1 MAVAAAVFTSSCSS
15 DSPAHRSS
23 ARSSTSV
30 ASRSSA
36 AAADPAS
43 IGVIEHWGT
52 FFGAARGV
60 NYDTRT
66 VPAAMALPGPV
77 AEIGTSNSTE
87 YALLTNGRLY
97 AWGLGTAGELG
108 NGRNLNSFTGPV
120 LVRFPQGVKIA
131 SIPTDVMP
139 FDTALAV
146 DTTGHVWGWGE
157 NGGGELC
164 MGNRKTYLKPVRLP
178 FSNVT
183 TLAGASNHA
192 LYDADG
198 TVYSCGQNLAGSLGD
213 GSMRSSTRPVLVA
226 RLHGSV
232 VSELVASFANS
243 GALLSNG
250 KYLDW
255 GYNADGQ
262 LGDGRHGPPSDVPVP
277 VDLPGPVTTIAQGG
291 SIWGNGQ
298 TLAMLSNGE
307 LWSWGDD
314 SSYQLGNGTRGIE
327 SLPVRFYP
335 PAGVTYQS
343 LATGSAT
350 SYAVSTTGQVY
361 AWGVSFVG
369 QVGNGLTVTAKTPVL
384 VATGATAI
392 SATANNV
399 LIYVSASL

>member
-1 MAVAAAVFTSSCSS
+1 
-15 DSPAHRSS
+15 
-23 ARSSTSV
+23 V
-30 ASRSSA
+30 ASRSST

-43 IGVIEHWGT
+43 TVQVEHWGT
-52 FFGAARGV
+52 FFGARAGV
-60 NYDTRT
+60 DYDTRT
-66 VPAAMALPGPV
+66 VPTAVTLPGPV

-87 YALLTNGRLY
+87 YALLTSGRLF
-97 AWGLGTAGELG
+97 AWGLGSKGELG
-108 NGRNLNSFTGPV
+108 DGSTLNSFTRPV
-120 LVRFPQGVKIA
+120 LVRFPRGVKIA

-146 DTTGHVWGWGE
+146 DTTGHVWGWGL

-164 MGNRKTYLKPVRLP
+164 LGNTKAYLKPVRLP

-198 TVYSCGQNLAGSLGD
+198 TVYACGQNLQGSLGD
-213 GSMRSSTRPVLVA
+213 GNRRNSTRPVLVA
-226 RLHGSV
+226 GLHGAV
-232 VSELVASFANS
+232 VTQLVASFANS

-255 GYNADGQ
+255 GYNAQGQ
-262 LGDGRHGPPSDVPVP
+262 LGDGQHGMPSDVPVP
-277 VDLPGPVTTIAQGG
+277 VDLPGPVAKIAEGG
-291 SIWGNGQ
+291 SIWNNGQ
-298 TLAMLSNGE
+298 TLAMLSDGE
-307 LWSWGDD
+307 LWSWGADGC
-314 SSYQLGNGTRGIE
+314 YQLGNGTRGIE
-327 SLPVRFYP
+327 PSPVQFYP

-361 AWGVSFVG
+361 AWGVSFAG
-369 QVGNGLTVTAKTPVL
+369 QVGNGLMVTAKAPVL
-384 VATGATAI
+384 VAVGATAI